1 MEKSRGRLDFR
12 YGLIQML
19 RQYPQEYASLS
30 LLHLLSSIIDFI
42 FRQIL
47 SSPGSSSPTAYQ
59 ISNQGRKKSHLTK
72 CGSWSTYTI
81 TRSSGRNQGLMEKN
95 VGHRQVLP
103 ASAGLTMSKIEPTYL
118 RP

>member
-1 MEKSRGRLDFR
+1 MEKSSERLDFR

-19 RQYPQEYASLS
+19 KQYTQECDSLS

-47 SSPGSSSPTAYQ
+47 SSPGSSSPIAYH
-59 ISNQGRKKSHLTK
+59 ISNQGRTKIHLTK
-72 CGSWSTYTI
+72 CGSWSAYTT
-81 TRSSGRNQGLMEKN
+81 TRSTGRNQGLMEKN